1 MKRSTRYGLS
11 PYSSATPAPILSQGY
26 NTLDAPTSQLL
37 KNQMG
42 SKRGPAKPID
52 FDGMLFSAEQEAAA
66 TINSVEE
73 GAEGT
78 SEAEL

>member
-1 MKRSTRYGLS
+1 
-11 PYSSATPAPILSQGY
+11 
-26 NTLDAPTSQLL
+26 
-37 KNQMG
+37 MG
-42 SKRGPAKPID
+42 SKRGQSKPID